1 MTAVSVRVGAGPHG
15 RIARC
20 VSSSQSLLKYRLPPG
35 DCCFLCLLCV
45 CVRER
50 EGGREYILVTGGGRV
65 SLSVRSSKPNRIRA
79 RAFYPRLSRQRPVDP
94 KRAGRAPSMLPSRNG
109 CFCPRLCGPWV
120 RVNVCLSPSYAQ
132 VSRSFLQ
139 WLSSIPLYRPRQEP
153 PPQEFVEPGKS

>member
-120 RVNVCLSPSYAQ
+120 RVNVCACVSFPPMLRFLGPSCSGCLPSLSTGRA
-132 VSRSFLQ
+132 RNLRHRN
-139 WLSSIPLYRPRQEP
+139 L
-153 PPQEFVEPGKS
+153 

>member
-120 RVNVCLSPSYAQ
+120 RVNVCACVSLPPMLRFLGPSCSGCLPSLSTGRA
-132 VSRSFLQ
+132 RNLRHRN
-139 WLSSIPLYRPRQEP
+139 L
-153 PPQEFVEPGKS
+153 

>member
-20 VSSSQSLLKYRLPPG
+20 VSSGQSLLKYRLPPG

-94 KRAGRAPSMLPSRNG
+94 KRVGRAPSMLPSRNG

-120 RVNVCLSPSYAQ
+120 RVNACVSLPPMLRFLGPSCSGCLPS
-132 VSRSFLQ
+132 
-139 WLSSIPLYRPRQEP
+139 LSTGRARNLRHRNL
-153 PPQEFVEPGKS
+153 